1 MAEVEEAM
9 LAAEIARLEAE
20 LEKTR
25 MHASEN
31 SVQYHEFSDE
41 SYEEEYIE
49 EEYIEEEYYEE
60 EIIEEEYVEEDDE
73 VVKVPE
79 QAPARPVFANLLQAR
94 SSLRTPPNSD
104 IQRFEPPRN
113 FSNKSAKKS
122 LPIVHSSEE
131 APKLNSA
138 PVVTTKVR
146 PPPNQGGKPIP
157 VQEPSEAVKANKKF
171 PLSRLFQQNRN
182 AVVDEANENG
192 FTMNDDG
199 TTSKRIVV
207 PKQGVPKKPTPKPS
221 ESISTLAVAAN
232 PSVFLPMSSG
242 GTIKRRIIP
251 NKQPSPAGKETIFE
265 QLLGP
270 KLISSINL
278 HKNTTNGCVQDQDLI
293 GLYFGAKWKSD
304 CKRFNQILRKFYMH
318 AAQQQQNFEVIYIS
332 ADRSLI
338 EFKDCYATMPY
349 LAMPAGTTEL
359 KNELTKAFK
368 IIEMPA
374 LVILDDEGSVVSV
387 QGVQKILELDQS
399 NDAVFAEQ
407 VAHLI
412 DRWKKTRP
420 IPIEEVKKDNTLL
433 HGTIERGTVYWQN

>member
-1 MAEVEEAM
+1 MAEVEEAK

-20 LEKTR
+20 LER
-25 MHASEN
+25 ARVHAASAD

-60 EIIEEEYVEEDDE
+60 EIVEEEYEEENE
-73 VVKVPE
+73 VAKVPE
-79 QAPARPVFANLLQAR
+79 QAPARPVFGNLQQAQ
-94 SSLRTPPNSD
+94 SSLSASSNPSA
-104 IQRFEPPRN
+104 QLHEP
-113 FSNKSAKKS
+113 STSISGESAKKN
-122 LPIVHSSEE
+122 LPISKPSKE
-131 APKLNSA
+131 APKINSA
-138 PVVTTKVR
+138 PIGKTKVR
-146 PPPNQGGKPIP
+146 PPPNQGGKPMP
-157 VQEPSEAVKANKKF
+157 PQEPVEAAKATKKF
-171 PLSRLFQQNRN
+171 PLSRLFQQNKN

-192 FTMNDDG
+192 FTMNNDG
-199 TTSKRIVV
+199 TTSKKIVV
-207 PKQGVPKKPTPKPS
+207 SKPGVPKKPTPKASAP
-221 ESISTLAVAAN
+221 ISPPAVTAN
-232 PSVFLPMSSG
+232 PSVSSSTG
-242 GTIKRRIIP
+242 NAGTMKRRIIP

-278 HKNTTNGCVQDQDLI
+278 HKNTTNGCVQDQELI
-293 GLYFGAKWKSD
+293 ALYFGAKWKSD
-304 CKRFNQILRKFYMH
+304 CKRFNPILKKFYMY
-318 AAQQQQNFEVIYIS
+318 AAQQQQNFEVVYIS

-338 EFKDCYATMPY
+338 EFKDCFATMPY

-374 LVILDDEGSVVSV
+374 LVILDDEGNVVSV

-407 VAHLI
+407 VGQLI

-420 IPIEEVKKDNTLL
+420 IPIEEVKRDNTLL